1 MTTNTEVDSRLIEQL
16 FVLEKGDADH
26 YRILFIDYSN
36 PEVTFCILEDIR
48 TRQYYQVAGWAWKP
62 IRVDIREA
70 LASIEETMIISP
82 PEIKWT

>member
-36 PEVTFCILEDIR
+36 PEVTFEEHYGIPKSV
-48 TRQYYQVAGWAWKP
+48 VAN
-62 IRVDIREA
+62 
-70 LASIEETMIISP
+70 
-82 PEIKWT
+82 